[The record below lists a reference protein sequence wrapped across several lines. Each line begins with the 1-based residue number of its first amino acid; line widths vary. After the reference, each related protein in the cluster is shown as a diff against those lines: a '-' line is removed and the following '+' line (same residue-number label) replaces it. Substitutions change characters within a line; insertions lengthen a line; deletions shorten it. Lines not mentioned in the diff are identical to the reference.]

1 MSAFICSDKHI
12 NSIVRF
18 ASNTNAVIYSGN
30 PSLRWCVSGNE
41 RHTASMLHAENVKS
55 VNYRYL
61 QDAPDSGIIY
71 DHRAPELRPIEVIKA
86 IDCLAYQSCEHPD
99 WELSAA
105 NELLK
110 EIQRKA
116 VSLLPGYESARWE
129 IAA

>member
-1 MSAFICSDKHI
+1 MSAFICSDKHV
-12 NSIVRF
+12 STIVRF
-18 ASNTNAVIYSGN
+18 ASKTNVVVYSGN
-30 PSLRWCVSGNE
+30 PSLRWIVAGNE

-61 QDAPDSGIIY
+61 QAAPDGGIVY
-71 DHRAPELRPIEVIKA
+71 DPHAPELRPIEVIKA
-86 IDCLAYQSCEHPD
+86 CDCLAYQSCEHPE
-99 WELSAA
+99 WETSIA
-105 NELLK
+105 NELLN